1 MFRKSSR
8 SKVVKKSDIVV
19 IRSSSLLAPDSYWDF
34 LTLTCPVAIS
44 LHPTNGLLAILC
56 TFGQVRIY
64 TVDGYFVT
72 KVRLRNA
79 RRRGVSF
86 RVVSAGISFS
96 DNVLISQAFGATIY
110 HSTDQGTRELS
121 LPIQYYDSDSN
132 DNAYATCDN
141 TGNIQIFSS
150 SLDYKQEFPGYHGLE
165 GTTVRD
171 MKVEGDCLVVEVR
184 DCVIANSFSILFY
197 CISTEQLIRTFS
209 PDFFQ
214 TQFRFCI
221 DESLNILIHNSY
233 GNKLIM
239 CLYARNPHISNYI
252 ISEESFSNR
261 NRTISRGSVSRH
273 VLRAVRMNG
282 ENQLIR
288 CFSSGAVRVS
298 QFNSLKRQYSIQMD
312 LLCKYEFN
320 TCL

>member
-1 MFRKSSR
+1 MFRKSSS
-8 SKVVKKSDIVV
+8 SKAVKKSDIVV
-19 IRSSSLLAPDSYWDF
+19 IRSSSLLTPDSYWDF

-56 TFGQVRIY
+56 FFGQVRIY

-86 RVVSAGISFS
+86 RAVSAGISFS
-96 DNVLISQAFGATIY
+96 DNVLISQPSGATIY
-110 HSTDQGTRELS
+110 HLTDHGTRKLS
-121 LPIQYYDSDSN
+121 LPIQYYDSDRN
-132 DNAYATCDN
+132 DNAFATCDK
-141 TGNIQIFSS
+141 TGNILIFSS
-150 SLDYKQEFPGYHGLE
+150 SLEHKREFVGYQGLQ

-171 MKVEGDCLVVEVR
+171 LKVVENYLAIEIR
-184 DCVIANSFSILFY
+184 DCVVASSFSILLY
-197 CISTEQLIRTFS
+197 CISTELLIRTFS
-209 PDFFQ
+209 PEFFQ

-221 DESLNILIHNSY
+221 DESLNIYMNNCY
-233 GNKLIM
+233 GNKLIK
-239 CLYARNPHISNYI
+239 CRYGSNRHISNYI

-273 VLRAVRMNG
+273 VLTALRMN
-282 ENQLIR
+282 EKNQLIR

-298 QFNSLKRQYSIQMD
+298 QFDSLKYH
-312 LLCKYEFN
+312 
-320 TCL
+320 